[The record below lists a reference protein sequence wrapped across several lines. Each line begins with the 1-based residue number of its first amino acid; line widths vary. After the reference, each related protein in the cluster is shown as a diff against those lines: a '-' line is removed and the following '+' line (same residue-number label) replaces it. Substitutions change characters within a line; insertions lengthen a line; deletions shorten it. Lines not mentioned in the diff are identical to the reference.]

1 MPSTARCSSSAALT
15 ARLVAHELVD
25 TPAVALDHLHRLVP
39 DARHDGLDLFRIEG
53 LVQGGVTREVGE
65 HDGGMAPFAL
75 VVQRTGQHRASSRCR
90 WPGQWI
96 RCTGGRVCGQAGRC
110 PEQPLAVT
118 QRHHAKFPQVGVGEL
133 GQQVRGYVLCDK
145 RVGVLAEAEGG
156 QPGPQVLRQ
165 TWDGRIC
172 MRTVDRHHDGS
183 WHREDSMVPLSL
195 HPAIVPLTEQLGSC
209 IIFSKDKPMENS
221 SLTSR
226 QLYAAVKANP
236 TRKRFGFGR
245 KPALINID
253 LQKAYTCVGEFAT
266 AYETDPRQL
275 EYVNALAAEFRARGF
290 PVVWTYVAY
299 MASGE
304 DAGVWGTRTNTPD
317 SLQNIKVGSRRA
329 EFDDRLVID
338 RQRDIIIN
346 KRMASAF
353 FETNLGSI
361 FTFHGV
367 DTVVVTGGSTSGCV
381 RATAVDSLQR
391 SFRTIVPEECVADKH
406 EGPHFANLYD
416 MALKYADV
424 LSIEETMAQLRQVA
438 PAAGAGQ

>member
-1 MPSTARCSSSAALT
+1 
-15 ARLVAHELVD
+15 
-25 TPAVALDHLHRLVP
+25 
-39 DARHDGLDLFRIEG
+39 
-53 LVQGGVTREVGE
+53 
-65 HDGGMAPFAL
+65 
-75 VVQRTGQHRASSRCR
+75 
-90 WPGQWI
+90 
-96 RCTGGRVCGQAGRC
+96 
-110 PEQPLAVT
+110 
-118 QRHHAKFPQVGVGEL
+118 
-133 GQQVRGYVLCDK
+133 
-145 RVGVLAEAEGG
+145 
-156 QPGPQVLRQ
+156 
-165 TWDGRIC
+165 
-172 MRTVDRHHDGS
+172 
-183 WHREDSMVPLSL
+183 
-195 HPAIVPLTEQLGSC
+195 
-209 IIFSKDKPMENS
+209 MENS

-236 TRKRFGFGR
+236 TRKRFGFGK

-275 EYVNALAAEFRARGF
+275 EHVNALAAEFRSRGF

-299 MASGE
+299 MESGE

-317 SLQNIKVGSRRA
+317 SLQNIKVGSRRS
-329 EFDDRLVID
+329 ELDDRLLID

-361 FTFHGV
+361 FSFHGV
-367 DTVVVTGGSTSGCV
+367 DTVVLTGGSTSGCV

-416 MALKYADV
+416 LALKYADV
-424 LSIEETMAQLRQVA
+424 LSIEETMAQLRKV
-438 PAAGAGQ
+438 PPTPGAGR